1 MKTYLRSVRF
11 GLIRTMALGA
21 LVTALLVGGGLFVM
35 KRFDSY
41 VTTIYVGNTLPVG
54 QLGELR
60 ASCLEARRRLWKALA
75 MRAHGDDHAIV
86 AGVRDDLARMDKAW
100 AAYYPANVSG
110 PREQQAADAL
120 RHELGAFR
128 NLALAT
134 AEMIVAGHHDAAKAY
149 LSAQIGLMQHMDDLM
164 ARAIDANVVQ
174 AAALARGSTQMLERT
189 AQAAAAVMA
198 AAMAV
203 SLAFGFRLLRERD
216 DARRS
221 SRYSLWL
228 VDQAFELTQDGMM
241 ITDAH
246 GIIEKVNPAFVR
258 LTGYAEA
265 ELIGNTPRMLGS
277 GRQPPEFYRDM
288 WQALRETGHWRGEL
302 WNRRKDGA
310 IYRESLSIH
319 GIRGPKGDVSNF
331 VAVCADITQRQLAQD
346 RLGYLATHDALT
358 GLPNRTLL
366 GERLEQAIGRA
377 RRGGTHVAV
386 MFIDLDG
393 FKAVN
398 DTLGHGIGDETLITV
413 AQRLKAP
420 LRDGDTVA
428 RLGGDEFAIV
438 LEDVA
443 DIGHVAP
450 LAERLVQAVGGI
462 DTINGCPVSIT
473 PSIGIAL
480 YPDDAEEPDYLLNL
494 ADESMY
500 LAKRS
505 GKNGY
510 CFSGALPRKAA

>member
-35 KRFDSY
+35 KRLDSY

-75 MRAHGDDHAIV
+75 MRTHGDDHAIV

-100 AAYYPANVSG
+100 AAYFGANVSG
-110 PREQQAADAL
+110 PGDQQAAEAL
-120 RHELGAFR
+120 SQELAEFR
-128 NLALAT
+128 NLALA
-134 AEMIVAGHHDAAKAY
+134 AAGMIAGGHHDAARSY
-149 LSAQIGLMQHMDDLM
+149 LSAQIGLMRHLDDLM
-164 ARAIDANVVQ
+164 TRAINANVAQ
-174 AAALARGSTQMLERT
+174 AASLAQGSTRMLEQT
-189 AQAAAAVMA
+189 AQAAAAVLA
-198 AAMAV
+198 IAMVV

-241 ITDAH
+241 ITDVH
-246 GIIEKVNPAFVR
+246 GVIEKVNPAFVR
-258 LTGYAEA
+258 LTGYTEA

-288 WQALRETGHWRGEL
+288 WQALRESGHWRGEL

-319 GIRGPKGDVSNF
+319 GIRGPRGEVSNF

-377 RRGGTHVAV
+377 RRSGTHVAV

-413 AQRLKAP
+413 AQRLKAQ
-420 LRDGDTVA
+420 LREGDTVA

-443 DIGHVAP
+443 DIGNVAP
-450 LAERLVQAVGGI
+450 LAERLVQTVGGI
-462 DTINGCPVSIT
+462 DTINDCPIRIT

-480 YPDDAEEPDYLLNL
+480 YPDDAGEPDYLLNL

-500 LAKRS
+500 VAKRS

-510 CFSGALPRKAA
+510 CFSGALPRQAA